1 MRPPDQEGRLNR
13 MEVLQFFVS
22 IVFVLVMIASVWRT
36 FSKAGEPGWASVI
49 PIYNAYIFFKIA
61 EKPAWCLILLA
72 VPVANLVILALAA
85 MSIAE
90 NFGRSQVF
98 GLGIAFLGFIFYPI
112 LAFGGS
118 EYKKTQYAK
127 AA

>member
-61 EKPAWCLILLA
+61 EKPVWWLILLA